1 MASHNSKYYAKK
13 IRKKDS
19 KGCTNIVDMCKKW
32 HQKNTEQHEGVSDS
46 VCLTDETDP
55 VANTVPV
62 AEICQ
67 SSSLSSQSATTSSL
81 NRDDKQDTM
90 PSPKVIVRSESN
102 PNIIKYERS
111 YPWLYYSSSKGGLL
125 CHPGGTV

>member
-1 MASHNSKYYAKK
+1 
-13 IRKKDS
+13 
-19 KGCTNIVDMCKKW
+19 MCKKW

-102 PNIIKYERS
+102 PNK
-111 YPWLYYSSSKGGLL
+111 K
-125 CHPGGTV
+125 